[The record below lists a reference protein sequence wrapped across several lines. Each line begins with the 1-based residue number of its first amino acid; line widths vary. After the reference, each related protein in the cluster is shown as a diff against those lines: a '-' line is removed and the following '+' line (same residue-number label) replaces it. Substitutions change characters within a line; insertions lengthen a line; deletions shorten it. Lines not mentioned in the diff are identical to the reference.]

1 MDAILPPPEHSDES
15 VPPEPLLFQRR
26 QYLEALEADAKT
38 TSCQKTRNPA
48 DYGPD
53 D

>member
-1 MDAILPPPEHSDES
+1 MES
-15 VPPEPLLFQRR
+15 LVSKNQQFEDIPLPEPLLFQRR
-26 QYLEALEADAKT
+26 QYLDALEGDADT
-38 TSCQKTRNPA
+38 TSCQKTSNPA

>member
-1 MDAILPPPEHSDES
+1 MEDFSASSPQDVSSDF
-15 VPPEPLLFQRR
+15 VEPLLFQRR
-26 QYLEALEADAKT
+26 EYLDAIEADAT
-38 TSCQKTRNPA
+38 DTSCQKTRNPA